1 MPTPTREQVSS
12 FLSSIAERDP
22 DRTAFGASAHGYEL
36 GAPLSP
42 ARLAAVEAA
51 LRTRLP
57 DDYREFITTV
67 AASGAGPG
75 YGLVTVDH
83 PAQLHK
89 AALVDFTA
97 PVTATVTGAG
107 ITSVGRS
114 DYSPNQEGMILLA
127 DHGCTKLS
135 FLVVRGEDVGAV
147 YYDLRSLDESFVR
160 GFDSFS
166 EWYSAWSDE
175 LDEGAPARQWG
186 EPASCAAPRAISN
199 YLGQISEKL
208 HGDAGADL
216 SEDELSDALQGIN
229 AGGIDTA
236 TGADRFFGDQS
247 VRLCASCQGMVD
259 NFVSRGVMEADVIKP
274 GDPPAPEARRA
285 RPAGGGAAPA
295 GSGATGPGAA
305 QATGAGGLA
314 SQVLMPGTKLPTLGD
329 YVAFMRE
336 VQRGDMMGALS
347 RRGMTMMDYGG
358 VAAKWGQLIGS
369 RPDLTAEFGRLL
381 SGG

>member
-1 MPTPTREQVSS
+1 MPTPTRDQVSS
-12 FLSSIAERDP
+12 FLSSVAERDSELSL
-22 DRTAFGASAHGYEL
+22 FGASAHRYEL

-42 ARLAAVEAA
+42 ARLAAVEQA
-51 LRTRLP
+51 LGTRLP

-83 PAQLHK
+83 PAQLHE
-89 AALVDFTA
+89 AARKDFVV
-97 PVTATVTGAG
+97 PVTSTVTGAG
-107 ITSVGRS
+107 ITSVGHS
-114 DYSPNQEGMILLA
+114 DYTPNQEGMILLA

-147 YYDLRSLDESFVR
+147 YYDLRSLDEGFVR

-175 LDEGAPARQWG
+175 IDEGAQSRQWG
-186 EPASCAAPRAISN
+186 EPASCAAPRAISS
-199 YLGQISEKL
+199 YLSQISQKL
-208 HGDAGADL
+208 HGDPGA
-216 SEDELSDALQGIN
+216 ELSDDELGEALHGIN

-259 NFVSRGVMEADVIKP
+259 RFVGRGLMEAEVIKP
-274 GDPPAPEARRA
+274 GDPPKPEARRGQA
-285 RPAGGGAAPA
+285 PGGGAA
-295 GSGATGPGAA
+295 SGGGAVPGGGA
-305 QATGAGGLA
+305 GAGGGGIA

-329 YVAFMRE
+329 YVAFMKE